1 MASTSVSR
9 IVPATPDQVWQLIG
23 GFHALP
29 DWLPYIPR
37 STSLEGGR
45 ARRLHNSRRRGDRRA
60 DGRLQ

>member
-45 ARRLHNSRRRGDRRA
+45 ARRLRTTPTER
-60 DGRLQ
+60 

>member
-9 IVPATPDQVWQLIG
+9 IVPATPDQVWQLVG

-37 STSLEGGR
+37 STSLEAGAPAGCTTPTER
-45 ARRLHNSRRRGDRRA
+45 
-60 DGRLQ
+60 